1 MRLKIMCDLSNE
13 KFPLN
18 FRRKILMVFKTGLKK
33 AYPEV
38 FEDLYGAN
46 RQKDFTFAVYFQD
59 AVFGKEDITVKGKRL
74 IINFSTGNAE
84 QAIMF
89 YNAFMKLRR
98 EQIKISDVCQ
108 LEVKSVD
115 MVRIAPIE
123 TKSIVLHTLSPIVCR
138 DHNRE
143 TQKDWFY
150 MFEDEQFI
158 PILKRNLRIK
168 LEGKY
173 GSFIAQDIENMKIKP
188 INMKKTV
195 AQHYDISIVC
205 SLGLIEIEAE
215 KYLLEHI
222 VESGFGALTGMGF
235 GMLAQ
240 Q

>member
-1 MRLKIMCDLSNE
+1 MCDLSNE

-18 FRRKILMVFKTGLKK
+18 FRRKILMVFKTGLQK

-59 AVFGKEDITVKGKRL
+59 AVFGKENITVKGKRL
-74 IINFSTGNAE
+74 IINFSTENAE

-123 TKSIVLHTLSPIVCR
+123 TKSIVLRTLSPIVCR

-173 GSFIAQDIENMKIKP
+173 GSFIAQDIEKMKIKP
-188 INMKKTV
+188 ISMKKTV